1 MMKKVRHFKT
11 LLDINKNE
19 FLSIIER
26 AVELKKLQ
34 TNNAYPDTLKKKLPS
49 FKVVLISFKAGL
61 LNSSN
66 RHGISIDVGR
76 FKRSLFN

>member
-19 FLSIIER
+19 FLSIIKR

-34 TNNAYPDTLKKKLPS
+34 TNNEYPDTLRKKIMAMIFKKILRAQVSLESSMSKLGGHAIY
-49 FKVVLISFKAGL
+49 L
-61 LNSSN
+61 SSDSS
-66 RHGISIDVGR
+66 H
-76 FKRSLFN
+76 